1 MNGHRLLTIIA
12 YTVLT
17 TATVGFIV
25 AHLKPSWWFPQRSVV
40 IVERDREPP
49 ADSLAKDFRR
59 AAQAG
64 QRAVVALQP
73 HAEGGGKENALLPP
87 NHPPILEEEDLEEE
101 DLEEREVGSG
111 VIISADGLI
120 VTNAHVVGEAEEALV
135 RFADGTTRTARL
147 VGIDR
152 ETDLALLQLAEAD
165 KIALTPLP
173 FASDDS
179 YAVGDIVLAVGHP
192 FGVGQ
197 TVTMGIISALNRT
210 ELGLSTF
217 EQFIQTDAAINPGN
231 SGGALIDTSGRL
243 VGINTAIY
251 SQTGGNLGI
260 GFAIPVRTVRNV
272 VAELV
277 AQGRVRRGWL
287 GVQLQPL
294 DEGLAEALGV
304 PAESAVAVV
313 AVLPNTPAQQAGI
326 RPGDLIVAVAGQPV
340 RRVPEVLDRVAA
352 NPPGTP
358 VVLTIVRH
366 GKRLQVTVVAGER
379 PTLTAPQ

>member
-12 YTVLT
+12 YTVLA
-17 TATVGFIV
+17 TATVGFII
-25 AHLKPSWWFPQRSVV
+25 AHLKPSWWWPQRSVV
-40 IVERDREPP
+40 IVERDREPL
-49 ADSLAKDFRR
+49 ADSQTKDFRN
-59 AAQAG
+59 AARAG
-64 QRAVVALQP
+64 QMAVVALQP
-73 HAEGGGKENALLPP
+73 HSKEGGKGSALLPP
-87 NHPPILEEEDLEEE
+87 NHPPIPKEEDLEEH
-101 DLEEREVGSG
+101 EVGSG
-111 VIISADGLI
+111 VIISTDGLI
-120 VTNAHVVGEAEEALV
+120 VTNAHVVGEAQEALV
-135 RFADGTTRTARL
+135 RFADGTTQTARL
-147 VGIDR
+147 VGMDR
-152 ETDLALLQLAEAD
+152 ETDLALLQLSEAD
-165 KIALTPLP
+165 RIALTPLP
-173 FASDDS
+173 FAPDDS

-197 TVTMGIISALNRT
+197 TVTMGIISALDRT

-260 GFAIPVRTVRNV
+260 GFAIPVRTIRTV

-294 DEGLAEALGV
+294 DEGLAEAFGV
-304 PAESAVAVV
+304 PAESGVAVV
-313 AVLPNTPAQQAGI
+313 AVLPNTPAQQAGL

-352 NPPGTP
+352 NAPGTAVP
-358 VVLTIVRH
+358 LTIVRH

>member
-17 TATVGFIV
+17 TATVGFII
-25 AHLKPSWWFPQRSVV
+25 AHLKPSWWLPQRSVV

-73 HAEGGGKENALLPP
+73 RGEEGGKENALLPP
-87 NHPPILEEEDLEEE
+87 NHPPIPEEE

-135 RFADGTTRTARL
+135 RFADGTTLTARL

-165 KIALTPLP
+165 KIALAPLP
-173 FASDDS
+173 FAPDDS

-304 PAESAVAVV
+304 PGESAVAVV

-340 RRVPEVLDRVAA
+340 RRVREVLDRVAA

-379 PTLTAPQ
+379 PALTAPQ